1 MLINLASV
9 IGIVVV
15 WTVVL
20 LWPGTPPVWLLAVQM
35 VVIAIGGPASMIAFE
50 VGRSHTPQSFSGFG
64 TGLVNTGGFTS
75 ALLVIFLVGLALD
88 LQGAGSPERYTLEA
102 FKWAFAVQIPFW
114 ALGIT
119 MMLVELRKTRGWM
132 QKHGRTL
139 R

>member
-1 MLINLASV
+1 MDNQNLTAQAQV
-9 IGIVVV
+9 NA
-15 WTVVL
+15 VVL
-20 LWPGTPPVWLLAVQM
+20 ANAADIGAR
-35 VVIAIGGPASMIAFE
+35 VIARIAGNDIANTLHGE
-50 VGRSHTPQSFSGFG
+50 SATKDKLSF
-64 TGLVNTGGFTS
+64 L
-75 ALLVIFLVGLALD
+75 LVGLALD